1 MKWNLLKEQKPEMGY
16 NKSMNLIVTTKWGG
30 VNVYGVV
37 RDGYGNIHWNAS
49 ITYEGKYSFE
59 CEISEDDIKAWMY
72 MPEPYEEEE
81 EGDEEW

>member
-16 NKSMNLIVTTKWGG
+16 NTSMDVIVTNKWGD
-30 VNVYGVV
+30 VAVYGVA

-49 ITYEGKYSFE
+49 ITSEGKYSFE
-59 CEISEDDIKAWMY
+59 NEISEDVVVAWMY
-72 MPEPYEEEE
+72 MPEPYKEEE

>member
-1 MKWNLLKEQKPEMGY
+1 MKWNLLKEQKPELGY
-16 NKSMNLIVTTKWGG
+16 NKSTNLIVTNQWGD
-30 VNVYGVV
+30 VAVYGVA

-59 CEISEDDIKAWMY
+59 NEISEDRIVAWMY
-72 MPEPYEEEE
+72 MPEPYKEEE